1 MASTQEKI
9 ITGVVESIDDPTFA
23 GRIKVRVEG
32 YHDNMKTEELPWC
45 SFGGSGVF
53 SGGGGGSISIPR
65 VGAQVRVTFKDD
77 KATSMEW
84 HANNLIDKDL
94 IKEIRSDYA
103 GSTVIMYDSRQDVSI
118 KFQPGSGLLL
128 YYGGSHIQ
136 ILPDNTI
143 NIHYG
148 TGASGTQIQLS
159 NGRVDIQASD
169 QINISTPGTLNLE
182 ADSITLNGKSIVQI
196 KGDKPGE
203 AAANGI
209 SVVNA
214 LLQLATAIDAKVPQ
228 TAGQTTSFI
237 NSVKEGI
244 LNQQIQ
250 YI

>member
-1 MASTQEKI
+1 
-9 ITGVVESIDDPTFA
+9 
-23 GRIKVRVEG
+23 
-32 YHDNMKTEELPWC
+32 
-45 SFGGSGVF
+45 
-53 SGGGGGSISIPR
+53 
-65 VGAQVRVTFKDD
+65 
-77 KATSMEW
+77 
-84 HANNLIDKDL
+84 
-94 IKEIRSDYA
+94 
-103 GSTVIMYDSRQDVSI
+103 MYDSRQDVSI
-118 KFQPGSGLLL
+118 KFQPSSGLLL

-182 ADSITLNGKSIVQI
+182 ADSVTINGKSVVQI

-214 LLQLATAIDAKVPQ
+214 LL
-228 TAGQTTSFI
+228 
-237 NSVKEGI
+237 
-244 LNQQIQ
+244 
-250 YI
+250 